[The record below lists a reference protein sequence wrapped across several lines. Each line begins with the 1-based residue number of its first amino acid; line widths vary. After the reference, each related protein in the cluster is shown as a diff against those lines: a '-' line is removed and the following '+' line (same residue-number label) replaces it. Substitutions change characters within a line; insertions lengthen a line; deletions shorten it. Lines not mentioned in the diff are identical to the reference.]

1 MTTIERPYLYIKP
14 PDMEEAGRY
23 LLIAARPAFGTT
35 IGTPVMVKL
44 DYIKHFGVGESA
56 WIEGYTELSN
66 GLEKIFEKVIE
77 FPAMCP
83 YLLIPAHRAQLLSA
97 EEAASKDKE
106 LSKKIESVLK
116 SQEEKEEGEGE
127 KAIGVYL

>member
-44 DYIKHFGVGESA
+44 DYIKHFGMGESA
-56 WIEGYTELSN
+56 WIEGYTELN
-66 GLEKIFEKVIE
+66 NELEKVIE

-116 SQEEKEEGEGE
+116 DQAEREEAGGE

>member
-44 DYIKHFGVGESA
+44 DYIKHFGMGESA
-56 WIEGYTELSN
+56 WIEGYTELN
-66 GLEKIFEKVIE
+66 NELEKGKIKLSLNLILKIQKHPKMMILIELTKNIFL
-77 FPAMCP
+77 F
-83 YLLIPAHRAQLLSA
+83 
-97 EEAASKDKE
+97 
-106 LSKKIESVLK
+106 
-116 SQEEKEEGEGE
+116 
-127 KAIGVYL
+127 